1 MEAQLQLV
9 QATARLVR
17 HVLHAAMAVEC
28 CGYVVNHPSQVQH
41 HCLFLSGEA
50 CIRYC
55 LDQALLL
62 ADWES
67 VKEEFWSRITL
78 DPSYCPTSFH
88 DVEWFQNLWSDEDWW
103 EQLMSA
109 LLAQEHPDDVEIWLH

>member
-28 CGYVVNHPSQVQH
+28 CGCLVNHPSQMQH

-78 DPSYCPTSFH
+78 DPSYCPTF
-88 DVEWFQNLWSDEDWW
+88 FFMIWSGSKICGV
-103 EQLMSA
+103 MRIGGSS
-109 LLAQEHPDDVEIWLH
+109 

>member
-17 HVLHAAMAVEC
+17 RVLHAAMAVEC
-28 CGYVVNHPSQVQH
+28 YGCMVNHPSQMQH

-50 CIRYC
+50 RIRYC
-55 LDQALLL
+55 LDRALLL

-78 DPSYCPTSFH
+78 DPSNCPTCFH

-103 EQLMSA
+103 EQLLSA
-109 LLAQEHPDDVEIWLH
+109 LLAQEHPEDVEFLLH